1 MRKAA
6 GWALLM
12 SPFITVAAL
21 GVVFIG
27 LLPTLATF
35 AITAVT
41 VGVINLGCYL
51 LCTKGE

>member
-6 GWALLM
+6 GWAILL
-12 SPFITVAAL
+12 SPFVTVAAL

-27 LLPTLATF
+27 PLPTLATF
-35 AITAVT
+35 AITAVM
-41 VGVINLGCYL
+41 VGVISLGCYL